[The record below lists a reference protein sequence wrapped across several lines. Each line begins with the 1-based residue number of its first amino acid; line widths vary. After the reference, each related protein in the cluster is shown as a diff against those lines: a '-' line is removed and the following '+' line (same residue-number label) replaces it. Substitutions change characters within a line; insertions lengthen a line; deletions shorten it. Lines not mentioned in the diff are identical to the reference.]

1 MQSSHAGGVLGKSPL
16 QVKMDC
22 DGGADGRSRET
33 YEGVARLQTR
43 GRRALE
49 GERGRAAGSRRERE
63 KAVTR
68 IRACTT
74 ATVVA
79 E

>member
-1 MQSSHAGGVLGKSPL
+1 MAKSPL

-63 KAVTR
+63 R
-68 IRACTT
+68 
-74 ATVVA
+74 
-79 E
+79 EGSHPH

>member
-49 GERGRAAGSRRERE
+49 GEGSWL
-63 KAVTR
+63 
-68 IRACTT
+68 
-74 ATVVA
+74 
-79 E
+79 